1 MMQNTNC
8 CFDKSA
14 TLMRDACK
22 KRTNTIIMITNQKVN
37 RITRGSVMMMVIR
50 VQTPRNLERRRRVLS
65 RSIRTRA

>member
-22 KRTNTIIMITNQKVN
+22 RRTNTIIMISNPKI
-37 RITRGSVMMMVIR
+37 RIRGSIMMMVIR
-50 VQTPRNLERRRRVLS
+50 VQTPRNLEWRRRVLS